1 MKIGSRILIGIGCAA
16 LLLVSWIVAIT
27 APTNGERQLSL
38 INQAAALMEDKIY
51 VTAVPLLEEAIGYNG
66 EYTLEAEMLLKQAY
80 LKLIDQQ
87 GYQRK
92 YISLLESQM
101 NRNDTASE
109 IFLEA
114 ANFYL
119 ERSKLSDALTVLKTG
134 IEKTGSEELTALYES
149 NRYAYQ
155 MGYTMYEDV
164 TSIYNDT
171 IAVQVD
177 GLWGL
182 AKADGTLM
190 IACQYDQI
198 STYNNNRA
206 IAREGEEIIA
216 VDSSGNRIALLKEPA
231 SDFGNYADNRVSI
244 LINNVWRR
252 ATGDFEIGS
261 ASFEELGTYSDGYI
275 AAKQN
280 GKWGVV
286 NLQNEWLLPPEYDA
300 IIMDELGR
308 AYGQGAVF
316 AKTGDAVYLF
326 VGSAKIGGP
335 YDDAKPFGEEG
346 YAAVKKDGEWGF
358 IDTSGALKIPYQFDD
373 ALSFGQHLAAVKT
386 GEFWSYI
393 SLSGE
398 TVIDAG
404 FLLAKSFSNGSA
416 PVLTNRGWQFITLLE
431 YKEGVGL

>member
-1 MKIGSRILIGIGCAA
+1 M
-16 LLLVSWIVAIT
+16 
-27 APTNGERQLSL
+27 
-38 INQAAALMEDKIY
+38 
-51 VTAVPLLEEAIGYNG
+51 
-66 EYTLEAEMLLKQAY
+66 
-80 LKLIDQQ
+80 
-87 GYQRK
+87 
-92 YISLLESQM
+92 
-101 NRNDTASE
+101 
-109 IFLEA
+109 
-114 ANFYL
+114 
-119 ERSKLSDALTVLKTG
+119 
-134 IEKTGSEELTALYES
+134 LYES
-149 NRYAYQ
+149 SRYAYQ

-177 GLWGL
+177 GLWGV

-190 IACQYDQI
+190 IACQYDKI
-198 STYNNNRA
+198 STYSNNRA

-216 VDSSGNRIALLKEPA
+216 VDSSSNRIALLKEPA
-231 SDFGNYADNRVSI
+231 GDFGNYADNRVSI
-244 LINNVWRR
+244 LINNTWRR

-261 ASFEELGTYSDGYI
+261 ASFEELGTYSDGFV

-286 NLQNEWLLPPEYDA
+286 DLQNEWLLSPEYDE

-308 AYGQGAVF
+308 SYGQGAVF
-316 AKTGDAVYLF
+316 AKTGNAVYLF
-326 VGSAKIGGP
+326 VDDAEIGGP

-346 YAAVKKDGEWGF
+346 YAAVKKDGKWGF

-386 GEFWSYI
+386 GEFWNYI

-398 TVIDAG
+398 IVIDAD
-404 FLLAKSFSNGSA
+404 FLLAKSFSSGSA